1 MSYSKGVNI
10 PHKALDL
17 ISNHRDP
24 TLMTMLYLLQQ
35 LLKKRIDLS
44 IRQEGAKH
52 LYHKKLNFCNQI
64 KFYKNGRT
72 RQMVYKNNT

>member
-10 PHKALDL
+10 PHKALGL
-17 ISNHRDP
+17 ISNHHDP

-44 IRQEGAKH
+44 IRQEGANKIN
-52 LYHKKLNFCNQI
+52 Y
-64 KFYKNGRT
+64 
-72 RQMVYKNNT
+72 